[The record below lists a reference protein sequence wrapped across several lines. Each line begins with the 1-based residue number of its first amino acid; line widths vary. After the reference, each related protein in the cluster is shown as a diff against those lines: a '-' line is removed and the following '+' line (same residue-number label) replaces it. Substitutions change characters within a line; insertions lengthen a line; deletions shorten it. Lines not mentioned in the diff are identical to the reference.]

1 MFGTEV
7 DVPRTLPDRPA
18 REPLRPWLPW
28 LALGLAVGALAPGAP
43 AMAWG
48 AGGTPGAWWWLLG
61 LPLAVGAL
69 ILPARWPWA
78 ARWLLFAAACLL
90 GGALGAAVPRPQPS
104 DAERLVA
111 VRGTVASV
119 KWNGNGQ
126 GLLLDVDAVE
136 SPAGWRPPPR
146 LFVRAEGA
154 PWVAPGDQLTVRG
167 LWRRTSRGDD
177 LQATETDLV
186 ALREDGPRGWA
197 WRALDRVGPHHVL
210 AQTLLLG
217 RGDAPEKPAFRA
229 SGLLHLLAVSG
240 SHLAIAAALGAW
252 LLRVSGVAWW
262 PRQLALAG
270 LIAGYAWLT
279 SASPATLRA
288 LAMALAVIAA
298 GMLAREP
305 HRLAAVSLASLALL
319 LIDPGHAGDI
329 GFQLSLAA
337 VLGIVTLGL
346 DLVRLRRRHLPLAPW
361 PLDRPSW
368 RALLWTGGAA
378 CDGLA
383 IGLAASLATAPLL
396 GWHFGTAN
404 PWGALVTLVATPPTA
419 LALWLGLPLMALDG
433 LWPGGPWAGLYAG
446 LDASLAALAA
456 TAEWAARLPGATLA
470 SGPPSPLMLCA
481 WPLLF
486 VPLNDRRDALLRVLA
501 LGGLLLCW

>member
-1 MFGTEV
+1 MSATQVVEPPTAATG
-7 DVPRTLPDRPA
+7 RT
-18 REPLRPWLPW
+18 PLRPWLPW
-28 LALGLAVGALAPGAP
+28 LALGLVLGALAPGA
-43 AMAWG
+43 AGRALGIGG
-48 AGGTPGAWWWLLG
+48 APTAWWWMLG
-61 LPLAVGAL
+61 LPLAVSAL
-69 ILPARWPWA
+69 TLPASWPWA
-78 ARWLLFAAACLL
+78 GRWLLFASACLL
-90 GGALGAAVPRPQPS
+90 GGALGSAAPRPQPT
-104 DAERLVA
+104 DTERLVA
-111 VRGTVASV
+111 VRGTVVSV
-119 KWNGNGQ
+119 KWNGHGQ

-136 SPAGWRPPPR
+136 LPTTWQPPHR
-146 LFVRAEGA
+146 LFVRADGV
-154 PWVAPGDQLTVRG
+154 PWVAPGDQLIARG
-167 LWRRTSRGDD
+167 LWRRSERGDEV
-177 LQATETDLV
+177 QATETERV

-197 WRALDRVGPHHVL
+197 WRALERVGPHHEL

-305 HRLAAVSLASLALL
+305 HRLAAVSLAALVLL
-319 LIDPGHAGDI
+319 LIDPGNAGDI

-346 DLVRLRRRHLPLAPW
+346 DLVRLRRQWLPLAPW

-368 RALLWTGGAA
+368 RGLLWTAGAG

-383 IGLAASLATAPLL
+383 IGVAASLATAPLL
-396 GWHFGTAN
+396 AWHFGTAN
-404 PWGALVTLVATPPTA
+404 PWGAAVTLVATPPTA
-419 LALWLGLPLMALDG
+419 FALWLGLPLMTLDG

-456 TAEWAARLPGATLA
+456 TAEWAARLPAATVA
-470 SGPPSPLMLCA
+470 SGAPSPLMMCA

-486 VPLNDRRDALLRVLA
+486 LPLGDHRDLALRVLA
-501 LGGLLLCW
+501 VGGLLLCW